1 MAKTKLSSALLEH
14 AATGKAAPEAA
25 SLPEQLTPPVKA
37 SRANPGRSPSDVNI
51 SAYFPAEVKAALRIV
66 QAKTGK
72 NVKQL
77 LGEAL
82 NDIFRKYNVTAAYDD
97 QKQL

>member
-1 MAKTKLSSALLEH
+1 MAKTKLSSALLEQ
-14 AATGKAAPEAA
+14 AAAGKAAPEAA
-25 SLPEQLTPPVKA
+25 SLPEQLAAPVKA
-37 SRANPGRSPSDVNI
+37 GRANPGRLPTDVNI
-51 SAYFPAEVKAALRIV
+51 SAYVPAEVKAALRNV

-82 NDIFRKYNVTAAYDD
+82 NDIFRKYNVTAAYND
-97 QKQL
+97 QE

>member
-1 MAKTKLSSALLEH
+1 MAKTKLSSALLEQ
-14 AATGKAAPEAA
+14 AATGKTVESA
-25 SLPEQLTPPVKA
+25 SLTAAAVKEVP
-37 SRANPGRSPSDVNI
+37 RATPGRLQNEVNI
-51 SAYFPAEVKAALRIV
+51 SAYFPPEVKAALRIV

-82 NDIFRKYNVTAAYDD
+82 NDIFRKYNVTAAYDE
-97 QKQL
+97 QK

>member
-1 MAKTKLSSALLEH
+1 MAKTKLSSALLEQ
-14 AATGKAAPEAA
+14 AATGRTAPDVMPPQQAAADP
-25 SLPEQLTPPVKA
+25 KA

-82 NDIFRKYNVTAAYDD
+82 NDIFRKYNVTAAYND
-97 QKQL
+97 QE

>member
-1 MAKTKLSSALLEH
+1 MAKTKLSSALLEQ
-14 AATGKAAPEAA
+14 AAAGRSAPDVI
-25 SLPEQLTPPVKA
+25 PPQGVENSKVG
-37 SRANPGRSPSDVNI
+37 RANPGRSPSDVNI

-82 NDIFRKYNVTAAYDD
+82 NDIFRKYNVTAAYD
-97 QKQL
+97 QE

>member
-1 MAKTKLSSALLEH
+1 MAKTKLSSALLEQ
-14 AATGKAAPEAA
+14 AAGRSQSAQPAPLAAPANGTAA
-25 SLPEQLTPPVKA
+25 PT
-37 SRANPGRSPSDVNI
+37 PGRSPGDVNI
-51 SAYFPAEVKAALRIV
+51 SAYFPSEVKAALRIV

-82 NDIFRKYNVTAAYDD
+82 NDLFRKYNVTAAVREE
-97 QKQL
+97 

>member
-1 MAKTKLSSALLEH
+1 MAKTKLSSALLEQ
-14 AATGKAAPEAA
+14 AATGRSAPDAT
-25 SLPEQLTPPVKA
+25 LPQGVENSKGG
-37 SRANPGRSPSDVNI
+37 RANPGRAPSDVNI

-82 NDIFRKYNVTAAYDD
+82 NDIFRKYNVTAAYD
-97 QKQL
+97 QE

>member
-1 MAKTKLSSALLEH
+1 MAKTKLSSALLEQ
-14 AATGKAAPEAA
+14 AATGRSA
-25 SLPEQLTPPVKA
+25 LDVTPM
-37 SRANPGRSPSDVNI
+37 R
-51 SAYFPAEVKAALRIV
+51 KAALRIV

-82 NDIFRKYNVTAAYDD
+82 NDIFRKYNVTAAYD
-97 QKQL
+97 QE

>member
-1 MAKTKLSSALLEH
+1 MAKTKLSSALLEQ
-14 AATGKAAPEAA
+14 AATGRAVPDV
-25 SLPEQLTPPVKA
+25 TPPPQAVADPKV
-37 SRANPGRSPSDVNI
+37 SRANPGRLPSDVNI

-97 QKQL
+97 QK